1 MRITTKNCQ
10 MINTKAVYL
19 HDDSML
25 QLKYNCETREMEIML
40 EKFATKDV
48 YRIMFYGV
56 AGFEV
61 SGCDFWGGGEARII
75 DFYLETETRPLC
87 MRLMEKS
94 RENARIAECPVGL
107 MKLDVF
113 ESVFL
118 FASGDELRI
127 AADSIVIQDASDDV
141 AN

>member
-10 MINTKAVYL
+10 IINTKDVYL
-19 HDDSML
+19 HDDYML
-25 QLKYNCETREMEIML
+25 QLEYNCETQEMEILL

-48 YRIMFYGV
+48 YKIIFYGV

-61 SGCDFWGGGEARII
+61 SGCDFWGGGEERII

-127 AADSIVIQDASDDV
+127 AADSIVIQDASDET

>member
-40 EKFATKDV
+40 EKFATKDI
-48 YRIMFYGV
+48 YRITLHGV

-61 SGCDFWGGGEARII
+61 S
-75 DFYLETETRPLC
+75 
-87 MRLMEKS
+87 RL
-94 RENARIAECPVGL
+94 
-107 MKLDVF
+107 
-113 ESVFL
+113 
-118 FASGDELRI
+118 
-127 AADSIVIQDASDDV
+127 
-141 AN
+141 